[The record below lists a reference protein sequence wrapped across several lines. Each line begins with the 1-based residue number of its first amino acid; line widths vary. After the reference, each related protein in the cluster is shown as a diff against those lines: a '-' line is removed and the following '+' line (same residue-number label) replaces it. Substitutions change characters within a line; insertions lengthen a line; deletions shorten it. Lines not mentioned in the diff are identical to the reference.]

1 MYDFRRFAH
10 VSVRSLCVQME
21 SKGSG
26 LQNVVPINGLQE
38 QGFNKVS
45 NELRIKRSV
54 FLFQALP
61 QWFIIVSSGSNLT
74 VTFCSS
80 AISGSNLTVTQLAV
94 N

>member
-1 MYDFRRFAH
+1 
-10 VSVRSLCVQME
+10 ME

-26 LQNVVPINGLQE
+26 LQNVVPMDGLQE

-54 FLFQALP
+54 FLFQALL
-61 QWFIIVSSGSNLT
+61 QWYIVSSGSNLT
-74 VTFCSS
+74 VTFFSS

-94 N
+94 NSRST